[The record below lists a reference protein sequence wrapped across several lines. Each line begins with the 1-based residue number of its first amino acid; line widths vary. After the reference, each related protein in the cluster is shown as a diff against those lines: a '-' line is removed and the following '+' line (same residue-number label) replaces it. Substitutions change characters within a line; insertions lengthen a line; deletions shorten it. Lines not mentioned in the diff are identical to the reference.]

1 MELEWKIKNHK
12 ISPPGTI
19 VTVNN
24 HKMHV
29 YKKGEGADILV
40 FMAGGG
46 TCCPTLDFKPIWL
59 PLSRNFTIV
68 VIEKAGYGWS
78 ETTKVSRDIDT
89 MLNETRTALSLTN
102 LHPPYILM
110 PHSMSGI
117 EALAWAAH
125 FPDEVR
131 AIIGLDAA
139 LPECYD
145 QFTAF
150 KAGLS
155 TFIYQLLSLS
165 ARIGLLRLM
174 SKAAAKPIKSC
185 GQFSEKEMFI
195 YKHMFINNS
204 FTANMIDEVKCCRN
218 NAQKIKDLGCPN
230 SIPYLS
236 FISDGKEIGISNWR
250 ELLMDFVSHM
260 QYGNYVA
267 LDCGHYI
274 HHHQPETIAFETEKF
289 IFSINNN

>member
-1 MELEWKIKNHK
+1 MGLEWKIENSK
-12 ISPPGTI
+12 ISPPGAI

-40 FMAGGG
+40 FMAGSG
-46 TCCPTLDFKPIWL
+46 TCCPTLDFKPIWM
-59 PLSRNFTIV
+59 PLSKNLTIV

-78 ETTKVSRDIDT
+78 ETAKVSRDIDT
-89 MLNETRTALSLTN
+89 MLNETRTALSLAG

-117 EALAWAAH
+117 EALAWAIH

-139 LPECYD
+139 FPEAYD
-145 QFTAF
+145 QLTAF
-150 KAGLS
+150 KAAFS
-155 TFIYQLLSLS
+155 TALYRLLSLS
-165 ARIGLLRLM
+165 ARIGLLRLI
-174 SKAAAKPIKSC
+174 SKAAEKPIKAC
-185 GQFSEKEMFI
+185 GQFSGEEISVYRHIFL
-195 YKHMFINNS
+195 HHS
-204 FTANMIDEVKCCRN
+204 FTTNMINEVKCCRD
-218 NAQKIKDLGCPN
+218 NAQKTKKLGYPKT
-230 SIPYLS
+230 IPYLS

-250 ELLMDFVSHM
+250 KLSIEFVSQM
-260 QYGNYVA
+260 QHGTYVT

-274 HHHQPETIAFETEKF
+274 HHYQPEIIALETEKF
-289 IFSINNN
+289 VANIYNS